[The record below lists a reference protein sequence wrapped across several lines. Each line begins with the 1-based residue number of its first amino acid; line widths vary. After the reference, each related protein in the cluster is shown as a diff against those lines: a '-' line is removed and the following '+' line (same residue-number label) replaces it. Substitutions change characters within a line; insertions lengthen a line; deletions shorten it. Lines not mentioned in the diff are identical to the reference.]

1 MDVQD
6 TEIPKTIDEAVELV
20 IKNLKP
26 EDRGFILNDP
36 PSLIHH
42 TAGRNM
48 RNNWGLWDNPEQSPL
63 KKDAIEK
70 YKLAHADDISGLIYE
85 MVWAKVRGKTFDV
98 KAYCDS
104 IEAHWQGVCGKTALQ
119 AGGVNTPS

>member
-1 MDVQD
+1 MDVQ
-6 TEIPKTIDEAVELV
+6 TKEIPKTIDEAVELV
-20 IKNLKP
+20 IKELKP
-26 EDRGFILNDP
+26 EDRGFILNNP

-63 KKDAIEK
+63 KKDAVEK

-85 MVWAKVRGKTFDV
+85 MVWAKIRGKTFDAD
-98 KAYCDS
+98 AYCKELED
-104 IEAHWQGVCGKTALQ
+104 HWMNSAGKTALQ
-119 AGGVNTPS
+119 AGGVNKPS